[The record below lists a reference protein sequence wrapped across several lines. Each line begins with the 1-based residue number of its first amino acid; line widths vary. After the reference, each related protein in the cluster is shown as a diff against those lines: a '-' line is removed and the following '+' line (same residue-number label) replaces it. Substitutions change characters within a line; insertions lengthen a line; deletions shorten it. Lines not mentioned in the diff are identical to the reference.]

1 MDWRSYLDDGARLIA
16 PWLGGRYVYRDGRR
30 WRIPGYLPLEH
41 AWCEWG
47 IKGREAE
54 YLKICD
60 QDPDYTCGQVREFW
74 TGYLVGN
81 RLIPDGTEWC
91 ANEEH
96 LIGHTMMVYLIEPGL
111 ERFTRA
117 EVEVVA
123 DKAVFRQCLFP
134 LGPEDDARKAFAD
147 RRYTLGHIA
156 DCTPALDLAFRFACL
171 QRRLLEERRARLG
184 QARREERHRET
195 LAQNMSTGLGRRMEA
210 VEHFDEAVRSALA
223 LSGADLLDIRGG
235 RERIEAVIQFRLK
248 ERRFECVVE
257 RDTLRIVDSGICLT
271 DESSGERG
279 DGYFT
284 LESLPGVILEAIES
298 NRLVVYRHVE
308 D

>member
-1 MDWRSYLDDGARLIA
+1 MDWKAYLDKDAHLIA
-16 PWLGGRYVYRDGRR
+16 PWLGGRFIYRDGRR
-30 WRIPGYLPLEH
+30 WRVPGDLPLEH

-47 IKGREAE
+47 IRGREAE
-54 YLKICD
+54 YIRICEP
-60 QDPDYTCGQVREFW
+60 DPDYKSGQVRELW

-91 ANEEH
+91 ANEERI
-96 LIGHTMMVYLIEPGL
+96 IGHTMQVYLVEPGL

-117 EVEVVA
+117 EIEVIN
-123 DKAVFRQCLFP
+123 DKPMFRQCIFP
-134 LGPEDDARKAFAD
+134 LGPEDDARKAFVD
-147 RRYTLGHIA
+147 GRYTLGHIA
-156 DCTPALDLAFRFACL
+156 DVTPALDLAFRFACL
-171 QRRLLEERRARLG
+171 QRRLLHERRARLD
-184 QARREERHRET
+184 QARREERRREV
-195 LAQNMSTGLGRRMEA
+195 LAQNMGTGLGRRMEA
-210 VEHFDEAVRSALA
+210 VEHFDDAARAALA

-235 RERIEAVIQFRLK
+235 RQRIEAIVQFRLRG
-248 ERRFECVVE
+248 RRFECVVE

-271 DESSGERG
+271 DESSGEKG
-279 DGYFT
+279 DTYFT

>member
-1 MDWRSYLDDGARLIA
+1 MDWRDHLDKGAHLIA
-16 PWLGGRYVYRDGRR
+16 PWLGGRHLYRDGRR
-30 WRIPGYLPLEH
+30 WRIPGDLPLEH
-41 AWCEWG
+41 AWCEWRT
-47 IKGREAE
+47 KGREAE
-54 YLKICD
+54 YLKTCEP
-60 QDPDYTCGQVREFW
+60 DPEYKSGNVRELW

-91 ANEEH
+91 ANEEEI
-96 LIGHTMMVYLIEPGL
+96 IGHTMAVYLVEPGL

-117 EVEVVA
+117 EVELV
-123 DKAVFRQCLFP
+123 DNKPLFRQCLFP

-147 RRYTLGHIA
+147 RRYTLGHVA

-171 QRRLLEERRARLG
+171 QRRLLEERRARLA
-184 QARREERHRET
+184 QARREERRREV
-195 LAQNMSTGLGRRMEA
+195 LAQNMGTGLGRRMEA
-210 VEHFDEAVRSALA
+210 VEHFDEAARAALA
-223 LSGADLLDIRGG
+223 LSSADLLDIRGG
-235 RERIEAVIQFRLK
+235 RERNEAVVQFRLK

-284 LESLPGVILEAIES
+284 LESLPGVILEAIEG
-298 NRLVVYRHVE
+298 NKLVVYRHVE